1 MVAELVPEKSL
12 QPKAFSLMPLV
23 WSIGSVF
30 GPAFGGFFARPAE
43 QYPDVFG
50 RIEYFKRYPFA
61 LPNLMACVIFFISF
75 MTALLFL
82 QETLD
87 TKRHKRDWGLVLG
100 EKLTRSFKRSK
111 ASPRRRRHSFVD
123 DEASAPLLAES
134 AMSSSDNIAVTAE
147 PVTLGEIFTRQTSI
161 NLLSYMIMALHS
173 VAYDQILPVF
183 LNYPRV
189 VPDGTNSHL
198 PFQFTGGFGLNSE
211 KIGTIYTVYG
221 VACGVVQFF
230 FFPILCAR
238 FGVLTCYRVASTFSL
253 RPFHQKKKTPSTKLT
268 SNSARLPPNLPRHPL
283 HRAHPRHHHAL
294 HRLPRRDAHQR
305 HRRHHRLPLHHHTA
319 DQQRLLAPHPRHPQR
334 LRHHLQRHRPRHRAG
349 RGRGRV
355 QLGREGG
362 ICHCPVVA
370 ARGYR
375 HGWGCRA
382 VVDC

>member
-43 QYPDVFG
+43 QYPDFFG
-50 RIEYFKRYPFA
+50 HIEYFKRYPFA

-147 PVTLGEIFTRQTSI
+147 TVTLGEIFTRQTSI

-253 RPFHQKKKTPSTKLT
+253 RPFLKRK
-268 SNSARLPPNLPRHPL
+268 NPL
-283 HRAHPRHHHAL
+283 HKTNL
-294 HRLPRRDAHQR
+294 
-305 HRRHHRLPLHHHTA
+305 
-319 DQQRLLAPHPRHPQR
+319 QQCSSSP
-334 LRHHLQRHRPRHRAG
+334 
-349 RGRGRV
+349 
-355 QLGREGG
+355 
-362 ICHCPVVA
+362 
-370 ARGYR
+370 
-375 HGWGCRA
+375 
-382 VVDC
+382 